1 MCVCAW
7 GGRWVQD
14 EIGVFSTNEIG
25 ICHFFADVKVFIV
38 KMAKPAMAAY
48 ISHVNCAIVG
58 LLSCRLFIYNCFQNL
73 ELACLNFMEI
83 NESAWESE
91 KHERQ
96 MSDH

>member
-1 MCVCAW
+1 MCAW

-38 KMAKPAMAAY
+38 KMAKPATAAY

-58 LLSCRLFIYNCFQNL
+58 LLSSRLFIYNCFQNL

>member
-58 LLSCRLFIYNCFQNL
+58 LLSCRLFIYNCFQNFL
-73 ELACLNFMEI
+73 LI
-83 NESAWESE
+83 NESARESE

-96 MSDH
+96 MSDY